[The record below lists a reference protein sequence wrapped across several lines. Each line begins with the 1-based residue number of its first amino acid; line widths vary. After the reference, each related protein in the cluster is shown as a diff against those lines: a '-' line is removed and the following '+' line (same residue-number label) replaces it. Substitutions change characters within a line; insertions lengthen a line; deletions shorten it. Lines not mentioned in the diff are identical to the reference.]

1 MNDFARGA
9 LTSRQTP
16 FFCSLHYHHH
26 HAGTSS
32 FLGNTTLLPCSRA
45 SGGAFP
51 ESCRRRP
58 SVVEKKRAGPVAA
71 RTSLSSGSSVPP
83 TSVTLQRSE
92 QRQPAVR

>member
-16 FFCSLHYHHH
+16 FFCSLQLPPPRRHIVLSRQHHSPPLQP
-26 HAGTSS
+26 GERRC
-32 FLGNTTLLPCSRA
+32 LPRELS
-45 SGGAFP
+45 P
-51 ESCRRRP
+51 P
-58 SVVEKKRAGPVAA
+58 SVRGGKKRAGPVAA